1 LPLDT
6 TAVKP
11 SSFRTQWGTF
21 SAGPKASSTA
31 SRLSLP
37 AVLTIREVEVLEL
50 VLDGLR
56 NKEIAAELRI
66 AERTVKAHREAIMC
80 KLEVDSVARLVR
92 KVYGC
97 D

>member
-1 LPLDT
+1 MGD
-6 TAVKP
+6 
-11 SSFRTQWGTF
+11 F
-21 SAGPKASSTA
+21 SAEPKASSTA

-37 AVLTIREVEVLEL
+37 AVNDTGSRSFGARARRVTQQR
-50 VLDGLR
+50 DCGR
-56 NKEIAAELRI
+56 AANSR
-66 AERTVKAHREAIMC
+66 AHRKAIMC

>member
-1 LPLDT
+1 MGDI
-6 TAVKP
+6 
-11 SSFRTQWGTF
+11 
-21 SAGPKASSTA
+21 SAEPKASSTA
-31 SRLSLP
+31 SQLSRP
-37 AVLTIREVEVLEL
+37 AVLTVREVEVLEL

-56 NKEIAAELRI
+56 NKEIGAELRI
-66 AERTVKAHREAIMC
+66 SERTVKAHRKAIMR